1 MSIAVSQAGGV
12 IMSIERE
19 HDVCSV
25 CGRTIINAAVNI
37 SDSDP
42 KVTLKNGEVLC
53 MPCAGKIRI
62 MYIHKC

>member
-53 MPCAGKIRI
+53 TP
-62 MYIHKC
+62 